1 MQALTSIPIRI
12 DPLFWLLAF
21 GLGFYYS
28 GSIPGTLIWGSIVLI
43 SVLFHELGHAITARL
58 FGQQASITL
67 TFFGGVTKRD
77 GPSISKFKEFLIV
90 LNGPLA
96 GFLLALIALKL
107 STLSI
112 VAKHPLLQTSL
123 NIAYA
128 VNVFW
133 TIINLLPIQP
143 LDGGHL
149 LMILFQGIFGFRGIK
164 IAYFLSGLLAALL
177 GFVLFFFHQVFLGA
191 ILLIFAFDSFRSWK
205 SSLIMSKV
213 DHNESLQDE
222 VKDAEQDISHGNMT
236 VAKIKLQ
243 NILERHQAQ
252 GGVLVLKVVEMLAKI
267 LFEEGKVEN
276 AYALLSPY
284 KKNLDMEGLK
294 LLHQSAF
301 KSHQNK
307 DAIELGTY
315 IHQEMATSET
325 ALINA
330 LAAAELKDPQATLGW
345 LKTAIDEGLPNPQI
359 VLQNQRFDFLK
370 MDPEF
375 QNLLKT

>member
-1 MQALTSIPIRI
+1 MQPIKSIPIRI

-28 GSIPGTLIWGSIVLI
+28 GSIPGTLIWGAIVLI
-43 SVLFHELGHAITARL
+43 SVLFHELGHALTARL

-77 GPSISKFKEFLIV
+77 GPSISKWKEFLIV

-96 GFLLALIALKL
+96 GFLLAVIALKL
-107 STLSI
+107 STLST
-112 VAKHPLLQTSL
+112 VVNHPTLQTSL
-123 NIAYA
+123 NITYA

-133 TIINLLPIQP
+133 TVINLLPIQP

-177 GFVLFFFHQVFLGA
+177 GFVFFFFHQVFLGA

-213 DHNESLQDE
+213 DHNESLQEE
-222 VKDAEQDISHGNMT
+222 VKEAEQSINNGNISD
-236 VAKIKLQ
+236 AKVKLQ
-243 NILERHQAQ
+243 NILEKHQAQ
-252 GGVLVLKVVEMLAKI
+252 GGVLVLKAVELMSRI
-267 LFEEGKVEN
+267 LFEEGKVN
-276 AYALLSPY
+276 DAYALLSPY
-284 KKNLDMEGLK
+284 KKNLDIEGLK
-294 LLHQSAF
+294 LLHQCAF
-301 KSHQNK
+301 KSHKNK
-307 DAIELGTY
+307 EAIELGTY
-315 IHQEMATSET
+315 IHQEMANSDT

-330 LAAAELKDPQATLGW
+330 LAAAELQDPQATLGW
-345 LKTAIDEGLPNPQI
+345 LTTAIDEGLPNHQI

-370 MDPEF
+370 SRPEF
-375 QNLLKT
+375 QNLLKS